1 MNTFPD
7 DRMATAAARAEYH
20 FPTDRIRTTLLD
32 PTREPLVLVACGS
45 FSPITH
51 LHLRMFELA
60 ADYARHSTNYELIG
74 GYFSPV
80 SDAYKKEGLALAKHR
95 LNMVRK
101 ACEETSDRWDVDPW
115 EASRK
120 EYTPTAAVLDHFD
133 YEINTRM
140 GGIDA
145 PEGPGDNSSSTN
157 SSGSSGAGSGNKK
170 KRRVKIMLL
179 AGSDLLKT
187 MSDEGVWDAKDLN
200 HILGNYGAFIV
211 ERMGADIKKATS
223 ALSAWSNNIY
233 QVEQTVLNDVSS
245 TKVRLLLRKEYSVR
259 YLLPES
265 VVDYIEENGLY
276 SRNIRSA
283 SVLTPAVAAPAV
295 DENGDQLR
303 PNWERLYREIT
314 K

>member
-1 MNTFPD
+1 
-7 DRMATAAARAEYH
+7 
-20 FPTDRIRTTLLD
+20 
-32 PTREPLVLVACGS
+32 
-45 FSPITH
+45 
-51 LHLRMFELA
+51 MFELA
-60 ADYARHSTNYELIG
+60 ADYARHSTNYELMG

-80 SDAYKKEGLALAKHR
+80 SDAYQKEGLAPAKHR
-95 LNMVRK
+95 LNMVK
-101 ACEETSDRWDVDPW
+101 LACEETSERWDVDPW
-115 EASRK
+115 EATK
-120 EYTPTAAVLDHFD
+120 AAYTPTALVLDHFD

-140 GGIDA
+140 GGV
-145 PEGPGDNSSSTN
+145 EVS
-157 SSGSSGAGSGNKK
+157 NKERDPK
-170 KRRVKIMLL
+170 TGMPAKRRVKIMLL

-223 ALSAWSNNIY
+223 ALSAWSNNIH

-276 SRNIRSA
+276 SRPFTRRGSTEPRNGEE
-283 SVLTPAVAAPAV
+283 PAK
-295 DENGDQLR
+295 
-303 PNWERLYREIT
+303 PNWERLLTQIS

>member
-1 MNTFPD
+1 MMSTTVVP
-7 DRMATAAARAEYH
+7 EYH
-20 FPTDRIRTTLLD
+20 FPTDRLRTTLQD

-45 FSPITH
+45 FSPVTH

-80 SDAYKKEGLALAKHR
+80 SDAYKKEGLAPAKHR

-115 EASRK
+115 EARRK

-140 GGIDA
+140 GGIQIQDPD
-145 PEGPGDNSSSTN
+145 PENHE
-157 SSGSSGAGSGNKK
+157 SG
-170 KRRVKIMLL
+170 KRRVRIMLL

-200 HILGNYGAFIV
+200 HILGNYGAFII

-223 ALSAWSNNIY
+223 ALSAWSNNIH

-276 SRNIRSA
+276 SRNMTSSPA
-283 SVLTPAVAAPAV
+283 AVAAAGSASTTTTMPGE
-295 DENGDQLR
+295 DPPK
-303 PNWERLYREIT
+303 PNWERLYKEIT
-314 K
+314 R

>member
-1 MNTFPD
+1 M
-7 DRMATAAARAEYH
+7 
-20 FPTDRIRTTLLD
+20 RTTLLN
-32 PTREPLVLVACGS
+32 PEKEPLVLVACGS
-45 FSPITH
+45 FSPVTH

-80 SDAYKKEGLALAKHR
+80 SDAYKKDGLAPARHR

-115 EASRK
+115 EASQS

-133 YEINTRM
+133 HEINSVM
-140 GGIDA
+140 GGIWA
-145 PEGPGDNSSSTN
+145 QNSQT
-157 SSGSSGAGSGNKK
+157 GEKQH
-170 KRRVKIMLL
+170 RRVKIMLL

-200 HILGNYGAFIV
+200 HILGSYGAFII
-211 ERMGADIKKATS
+211 ERMGADIKKATN
-223 ALSAWSNNIY
+223 ALSAWSNNIH
-233 QVEQTVLNDVSS
+233 QIEQTVLNDVSS

-265 VVDYIEENGLY
+265 VVDYIEENNLY
-276 SRNIRSA
+276 SRNA
-283 SVLTPAVAAPAV
+283 QAAAAGV
-295 DENGDQLR
+295 DAAAAAESK
-303 PNWERLYREIT
+303 PNWERLYKEIT
-314 K
+314 R

>member
-1 MNTFPD
+1 MT
-7 DRMATAAARAEYH
+7 TEYH
-20 FPTDRIRTTLLD
+20 FPTDRIRTTLQD
-32 PTREPLVLVACGS
+32 PSREPLVLVACGS
-45 FSPITH
+45 FSPVTH

-60 ADYARHSTNYELIG
+60 ADYARHSTQYELIG

-80 SDAYKKEGLALAKHR
+80 SDAYKKEGLAPAKHR

-140 GGIDA
+140 GGIEC
-145 PEGPGDNSSSTN
+145 PPSHEGDPPT
-157 SSGSSGAGSGNKK
+157 
-170 KRRVKIMLL
+170 KRRVKVMLL

-223 ALSAWSNNIY
+223 ALSAWSNNIH

-276 SRNIRSA
+276 SRAMLTAQLQANDAAAAAASSSA
-283 SVLTPAVAAPAV
+283 GSANGQAPAVAAAAEPTK
-295 DENGDQLR
+295 
-303 PNWERLYREIT
+303 PNWERLYKEIS

>member
-1 MNTFPD
+1 MS
-7 DRMATAAARAEYH
+7 YQ
-20 FPTDRIRTTLLD
+20 FPTDRLRTTLAD
-32 PTREPLVLVACGS
+32 GTRDPLVLVACGS

-80 SDAYKKEGLALAKHR
+80 SDAYKKEGLAPAKHR
-95 LNMVRK
+95 LNMVKR

-140 GGIDA
+140 GGIN
-145 PEGPGDNSSSTN
+145 GRGT
-157 SSGSSGAGSGNKK
+157 
-170 KRRVKIMLL
+170 KRRAKIMLL

-187 MSDEGVWDAKDLN
+187 MSDEGVWDATDLN
-200 HILGNYGAFIV
+200 HILGDYGAFIV

-223 ALSAWSNNIY
+223 ALSAWSNNIH

-276 SRNIRSA
+276 SRNIQQ
-283 SVLTPAVAAPAV
+283 LQIGVAPPQAEEEAPK
-295 DENGDQLR
+295 
-303 PNWERLYREIT
+303 PNWERLYKEIT

>member
-1 MNTFPD
+1 MPV
-7 DRMATAAARAEYH
+7 EYH
-20 FPTDRIRTTLLD
+20 FPIDRIRTTLID

-45 FSPITH
+45 FSPVTH

-60 ADYARHSTNYELIG
+60 ADYARHSTNFELIG

-80 SDAYKKEGLALAKHR
+80 SDAYKKEGLAPAKHR

-133 YEINTRM
+133 EEINIKM

-145 PEGPGDNSSSTN
+145 SPA
-157 SSGSSGAGSGNKK
+157 SGESEPK

-276 SRNIRSA
+276 SRNVRINSTN
-283 SVLTPAVAAPAV
+283 VPAVAAPTE
-295 DENGDQLR
+295 ENGEPSR
-303 PNWERLYREIT
+303 PNWERLYKEIT

>member
-1 MNTFPD
+1 M
-7 DRMATAAARAEYH
+7 
-20 FPTDRIRTTLLD
+20 LD
-32 PTREPLVLVACGS
+32 PSREPLVLVACGS
-45 FSPITH
+45 FSPVTH

-95 LNMVRK
+95 LNMVKK

-140 GGIDA
+140 GGVIR
-145 PEGPGDNSSSTN
+145 PPSP
-157 SSGSSGAGSGNKK
+157 GSSDPPKK
-170 KRRVKIMLL
+170 CRVKIMLL

-223 ALSAWSNNIY
+223 ALSAWSNNIH

-276 SRNIRSA
+276 SRNMSNFQATHNAAATAA
-283 SVLTPAVAAPAV
+283 STAAPGLEDDAAK
-295 DENGDQLR
+295 
-303 PNWERLYREIT
+303 PNWERLYKEIT

>member
-1 MNTFPD
+1 
-7 DRMATAAARAEYH
+7 MATKQYV

-32 PTREPLVLVACGS
+32 PSREPLVLVACGS

-60 ADYARHSTNYELIG
+60 ADYARHSTNFELIG

-80 SDAYKKEGLALAKHR
+80 SDAYKKDGLAPARHR

-133 YEINTRM
+133 YEINTRA
-140 GGIDA
+140 GGIRVTGN
-145 PEGPGDNSSSTN
+145 EGDGKE
-157 SSGSSGAGSGNKK
+157 A
-170 KRRVKIMLL
+170 RRRKVKIMLL

-200 HILGNYGAFIV
+200 HILGSYGAFIV
-211 ERMGADIKKATS
+211 ERMGADIKKATN
-223 ALSAWSNNIY
+223 ALSAWSNNIH

-276 SRNIRSA
+276 SRNVHAITNRTAQVNLDNPEDAEA
-283 SVLTPAVAAPAV
+283 SK
-295 DENGDQLR
+295 
-303 PNWERLYREIT
+303 PNWERLYKEIT
-314 K
+314 R

>member
-1 MNTFPD
+1 
-7 DRMATAAARAEYH
+7 
-20 FPTDRIRTTLLD
+20 
-32 PTREPLVLVACGS
+32 
-45 FSPITH
+45 
-51 LHLRMFELA
+51 MFELA

-80 SDAYKKEGLALAKHR
+80 SDAYKKEGLAPARHR

-140 GGIDA
+140 GGIQTDSLSGNDS
-145 PEGPGDNSSSTN
+145 GPG
-157 SSGSSGAGSGNKK
+157 

-223 ALSAWSNNIY
+223 ALSAWSNNIH

-276 SRNIRSA
+276 SRTMMSSQGTA
-283 SVLTPAVAAPAV
+283 STNAGTAVESTSSSSSTIGSTVEEPHK
-295 DENGDQLR
+295 
-303 PNWERLYREIT
+303 PNWERLYKEIT

>member
-1 MNTFPD
+1 
-7 DRMATAAARAEYH
+7 MASTYV
-20 FPTDRIRTTLLD
+20 FPTDRMRTTLLN
-32 PTREPLVLVACGS
+32 PEKEPLVLVACGS
-45 FSPITH
+45 FSPVTH

-80 SDAYKKEGLALAKHR
+80 SDAYKKDGLAPARHR

-115 EASRK
+115 EASQS

-133 YEINTRM
+133 HEINSVM
-140 GGIDA
+140 GGIWA
-145 PEGPGDNSSSTN
+145 QNSQT
-157 SSGSSGAGSGNKK
+157 GEKQH
-170 KRRVKIMLL
+170 RRVKIMLL

-200 HILGNYGAFIV
+200 HILGSYGAFII
-211 ERMGADIKKATS
+211 ERMGADIKKATN
-223 ALSAWSNNIY
+223 ALSAWSNNIH
-233 QVEQTVLNDVSS
+233 QIEQTVLNDVSS

-265 VVDYIEENGLY
+265 VVDYIEENNLY
-276 SRNIRSA
+276 SRNA
-283 SVLTPAVAAPAV
+283 QTAAAGV
-295 DENGDQLR
+295 NAAAAAESK
-303 PNWERLYREIT
+303 PNWERLYKEIT
-314 K
+314 R

>member
-1 MNTFPD
+1 MLSSNAQHVNTITGASPD
-7 DRMATAAARAEYH
+7 QETHYR
-20 FPTDRIRTTLLD
+20 FPTARLRTTLQD
-32 PTREPLVLVACGS
+32 STREPLVLVACGS

-60 ADYARHSTNYELIG
+60 ADYARHSTNFELMG

-80 SDAYKKEGLALAKHR
+80 SDAYKKEGLAPAKHR
-95 LNMVRK
+95 LNMVK
-101 ACEETSDRWDVDPW
+101 LACEETSDRWDVDPW
-115 EASRK
+115 EATK
-120 EYTPTAAVLDHFD
+120 AAYTPTALVLDHFD

-140 GGIDA
+140 GGVEVRQGERD
-145 PEGPGDNSSSTN
+145 PETGMPV
-157 SSGSSGAGSGNKK
+157 

-187 MSDEGVWDAKDLN
+187 MSDEGVWDANDLN

-223 ALSAWSNNIY
+223 ALSAWSNNIH

-276 SRNIRSA
+276 SRPFHRQGST
-283 SVLTPAVAAPAV
+283 SVATGEEHAK
-295 DENGDQLR
+295 
-303 PNWERLYREIT
+303 PNWEKLLTQIS

>member
-1 MNTFPD
+1 
-7 DRMATAAARAEYH
+7 MASTYV
-20 FPTDRIRTTLLD
+20 FPTDRMRTTLLN
-32 PTREPLVLVACGS
+32 PEKEPLVLVACGS
-45 FSPITH
+45 FSPVTH

-80 SDAYKKEGLALAKHR
+80 SDAYKKDGLAPARHR

-115 EASRK
+115 EASQS

-133 YEINTRM
+133 HEINSVM
-140 GGIDA
+140 GGIWA
-145 PEGPGDNSSSTN
+145 QNSQT
-157 SSGSSGAGSGNKK
+157 GEKQH
-170 KRRVKIMLL
+170 RRVKIMLL

-200 HILGNYGAFIV
+200 HILGSYGAFII
-211 ERMGADIKKATS
+211 ERMGADIKKATN
-223 ALSAWSNNIY
+223 ALSAWSNNIH
-233 QVEQTVLNDVSS
+233 QIEQTVLNDVSS

-265 VVDYIEENGLY
+265 VVDYIEENNLY
-276 SRNIRSA
+276 SRNA
-283 SVLTPAVAAPAV
+283 QAAAAGV
-295 DENGDQLR
+295 DAAAAAESK
-303 PNWERLYREIT
+303 PNWERLYKEIT
-314 K
+314 R

>member
-1 MNTFPD
+1 
-7 DRMATAAARAEYH
+7 
-20 FPTDRIRTTLLD
+20 
-32 PTREPLVLVACGS
+32 
-45 FSPITH
+45 
-51 LHLRMFELA
+51 MFELA

-80 SDAYKKEGLALAKHR
+80 SDAYKKEGLAPARHR

-115 EASRK
+115 EASRR

-140 GGIDA
+140 NGIECQA
-145 PEGPGDNSSSTN
+145 RSPGQAKTR
-157 SSGSSGAGSGNKK
+157 
-170 KRRVKIMLL
+170 RRVKVMLL

-223 ALSAWSNNIY
+223 ALSAWSNNIH

-276 SRNIRSA
+276 SRNRTAIQQGSA
-283 SVLTPAVAAPAV
+283 AAHTAAGPVSEPGPSNGGGGAAGASTDGVEDEPAK
-295 DENGDQLR
+295 
-303 PNWERLYREIT
+303 PNWERLFKEIT
-314 K
+314 R

>member
-1 MNTFPD
+1 MNTAVVP
-7 DRMATAAARAEYH
+7 EYR
-20 FPTDRIRTTLLD
+20 FPTNRLRTTLQD

-45 FSPITH
+45 FSPVTH

-80 SDAYKKEGLALAKHR
+80 SDAYKKEGLAPAKHR

-133 YEINTRM
+133 YEINIRM
-140 GGIDA
+140 GGIQA
-145 PEGPGDNSSSTN
+145 QNPNENQTS
-157 SSGSSGAGSGNKK
+157 

-223 ALSAWSNNIY
+223 ALSAWSNNIH

-276 SRNIRSA
+276 SRSMTRSNN
-283 SVLTPAVAAPAV
+283 APAPAPGSSST
-295 DENGDQLR
+295 EAPGDGEE
-303 PNWERLYREIT
+303 PHKPHWERLYKEIT
-314 K
+314 R

>member
-1 MNTFPD
+1 MV
-7 DRMATAAARAEYH
+7 YH
-20 FPTDRIRTTLLD
+20 FPTDRLRTTLQD
-32 PTREPLVLVACGS
+32 ASRDPLVLVACGS

-80 SDAYKKEGLALAKHR
+80 SDAYKKEGLAPAKHR
-95 LNMVRK
+95 LNMVKR

-140 GGIDA
+140 GGID
-145 PEGPGDNSSSTN
+145 GPKSADASNGSST
-157 SSGSSGAGSGNKK
+157 K

-200 HILGNYGAFIV
+200 HILGDYGAFIV

-223 ALSAWSNNIY
+223 ALSAWSNNIH

-276 SRNIRSA
+276 SRNISRLQNPTAPPLAAAAGSQEEESA
-283 SVLTPAVAAPAV
+283 K
-295 DENGDQLR
+295 
-303 PNWERLYREIT
+303 PNWERLYKEIT